1 MDGVTK
7 NDIHEVYPR
16 VAQIIADALD
26 REVHEIELGSRLI
39 DDLQAESID
48 FLDIL
53 FRLERSFKIK
63 IPRGKII
70 ENARGDIPESEFE
83 HKGVLTEKGLKRLQA
98 YLDEVPSER
107 FRSPMKLSDVPRLFT
122 VETFCKLVA
131 RARKDGAAGA
141 SATIAPR

>member
-1 MDGVTK
+1 MDGITK
-7 NDIHEVYPR
+7 NDINEVYPQ

-26 REVHEIELGSRLI
+26 RDLHEVALGSRLI

-53 FRLERSFKIK
+53 FRLERSFKVK

-83 HKGVLTEKGLKRLQA
+83 HKGVLTEQGLARLQA

-107 FRSPMKLSDVPRLFT
+107 FRAPMKLNDIPRLFT

-131 RARKDGAAGA
+131 RARKGAAPGA
-141 SATIAPR
+141 GR